1 MKIIAK
7 FAGKNGSLEYENGKY
22 YSLTLRMEKEKVWIT
37 RKEEWGGSCEY
48 ASFIKFLEKW
58 TDINTQYD

>member
-7 FAGKNGSLEYENGKY
+7 FAGKNGSLGYENGKY

-37 RKEEWGGSCEY
+37 RKEEWGGSVLVNMLPLLN
-48 ASFIKFLEKW
+48 F
-58 TDINTQYD
+58 

>member
-37 RKEEWGGSCEY
+37 RKKNVEVLVNMLPLLN
-48 ASFIKFLEKW
+48 F
-58 TDINTQYD
+58 